1 MKKLITITISLMAC
15 ISLWSQET
23 SSPKRLENNIMI
35 GAGLFGET
43 GNRASDV
50 FPGAVLRFSYGLDVR
65 VCDHWSVMPG
75 TISLQ
80 KGRRWSSV
88 LGPNSPT

>member
-1 MKKLITITISLMAC
+1 MAC

-23 SSPKRLENNIMI
+23 SSSPKRLENNIMI

-43 GNRASDV
+43 GNQASDV
-50 FPGAVLRFSYGLDVR
+50 FPGAVLRLSYGLDLKVSEQ
-65 VCDHWSVMPG
+65 WSVMPG